1 MKIALMAPIAVVGP
15 SCTLAN
21 FQNKNE
27 ATSAGGGTVLET
39 VHAAGRGTYTVFGNS
54 PFLRRLTGNRWFS
67 RGSVWALDC
76 RRGRAARNL
85 EV

>member
-1 MKIALMAPIAVVGP
+1 MKIALMAPIAVVVP

-39 VHAAGRGTYTVFGNS
+39 VHAAGRGTHTVFGNS
-54 PFLRRLTGNRWFS
+54 HFLRRLTGNRWF
-67 RGSVWALDC
+67 
-76 RRGRAARNL
+76 RAALYGPSAAEEAELR
-85 EV
+85 EI